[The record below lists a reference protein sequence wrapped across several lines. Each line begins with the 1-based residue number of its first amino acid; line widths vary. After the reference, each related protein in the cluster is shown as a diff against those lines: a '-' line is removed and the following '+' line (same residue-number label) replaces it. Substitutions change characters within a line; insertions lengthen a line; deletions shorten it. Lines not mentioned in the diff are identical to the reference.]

1 MIAKLKRLFLFILFS
16 AFSYGCYRPCNQGV
30 EVHQVIEESLG
41 KDVFW
46 QRNPNSYY
54 SLEEYLAHLAEDP
67 LKIDNVI
74 QIALLNSPRIQ
85 ALLEE
90 VGMAKADLFESYL
103 LSNPALD
110 LLIKYPRKKDLYTNL
125 EWSLTQSIVDILLRP
140 LRIKLASVDLQK
152 VKLKITHEIQQIA
165 FEVSD
170 CFYKLQTKEQ
180 ALRFLETIRELS
192 SIRMEIADRQYRVGD
207 TYLLSVAKRHAP
219 FYEAEIEISHLGLE
233 IISLKEQLNR
243 LLGFCEEKS
252 LNLSLEFEEV
262 DYQGLSLECLEAL
275 AFQERLDLQ
284 ALRYEVI
291 YLSQSLGLKRW
302 WVYTQGRLGVAQE
315 IDTDGTHVFGP
326 AIVLDIPIFN
336 YGQAERQRLY
346 ASLRQA
352 EDELKELEIKVLSE
366 VREAHHLLLIKLD
379 QINSY
384 RGIFLPLVNQIVSL
398 GEERYNIMSLGID
411 ELLEKKIEELKLW
424 KDYTQVLGSYWDSRV
439 SLDKAIG
446 GNLYLILNKNK
457 APFLDGGL

>member
-1 MIAKLKRLFLFILFS
+1 MMSKLKRLFIFTLQSIFL
-16 AFSYGCYRPCNQGV
+16 YGCYKPCSQEV
-30 EVHQVIEESLG
+30 EVHNIIEESLG
-41 KDVFW
+41 KEIIW
-46 QRNPNSYY
+46 QRNPSSFY
-54 SLEEYLAHLAEDP
+54 SLDEYLSNLAENP

-90 VGMAKADLFESYL
+90 VGMAKADLFEAYL

-110 LLIKYPRKKDLYTNL
+110 LLIKYPRKRDLYTNL
-125 EWSLTQSIVDILLRP
+125 EWSLTQSLVDILLRP

-152 VKLKITHEIQQIA
+152 VKLKITHEIQQVV
-165 FEVSD
+165 FEVSA

-180 ALRFLETIRELS
+180 TLRILETILELNA
-192 SIRMEIADRQYRVGD
+192 IRMEIADRQYSVGN
-207 TYLLSVAKRHAP
+207 TYLLSVAKRHVP
-219 FYEAEIEISHLGLE
+219 FYESEIEVSHLGLE

-243 LLGFCEEKS
+243 LLGFCEERS
-252 LNLSLEFEEV
+252 LDLSLEFEEI

-336 YGQAERQRLY
+336 YGQAERQRLF

-352 EDELKELEIKVLSE
+352 EDKLKELEIKVLSE
-366 VREAHHLLLIKLD
+366 VREAHHFLLTKLD
-379 QINSY
+379 QINGY
-384 RGIFLPLVNQIVSL
+384 RGIFLPLVKRIVSL
-398 GEERYNIMSLGID
+398 GEERFNIMSLGID
-411 ELLEKKIEELKLW
+411 ELLEKKLEEFKLW

-457 APFLDGGL
+457 LPL